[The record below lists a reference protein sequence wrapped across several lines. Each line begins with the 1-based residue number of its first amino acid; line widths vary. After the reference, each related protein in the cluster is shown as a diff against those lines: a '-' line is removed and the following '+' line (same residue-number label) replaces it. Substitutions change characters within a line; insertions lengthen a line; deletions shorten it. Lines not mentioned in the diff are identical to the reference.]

1 MSPSSKP
8 GISRLRSPAKL
19 ALLTLCSAFAWGVGA
34 EAHARA
40 VLLAPLI
47 PARGVPP
54 ERVVDLRSIIS
65 SELEFMEGID
75 EVIELG
81 PAPNGVDTACL
92 TSTSCLGTL
101 AEDQEADIFIG
112 GTLDKS
118 GDNLIIDLLYYDA
131 DMNRILRRKT
141 FTVNAASGASLLDQ
155 VSPIVSEMMTG
166 VSPQKKEAEATMSD
180 VEFDG
185 DAEEMKFDPK
195 ATGIAAPE
203 PRPEPKPQTPPPAEE
218 FDPNAFSFGSDPTD
232 ITFGDPGAIT
242 FEPGSEAPTTES
254 IDDPSV
260 AVDEEEEEE
269 TPAPT
274 RTTPSRYDEEEDDTP
289 SRSSSSSS
297 SSRSSSSSP
306 SRSGSSTHSSTTHSG
321 SKTDLDELSRATI
334 TTRGGFTH
342 YGVFNFGTVGAELGV
357 RAAAGLYIIA
367 GIDLHIVN
375 RALPPEEAAAQ
386 GKSVETNYIF
396 PVNAGLLYR
405 FKGGR
410 ARPYAGADFLASH
423 LRTECIDL
431 SNAGCTT
438 FADPT
443 TRGTVTQG
451 VDYVLKSHWAVG
463 GRGRLGVDVMVA
475 KHIGFNADVALG
487 YWRSSD
493 WPNVDPRQPVGGFLA
508 HVGGGLVFGF

>member
-1 MSPSSKP
+1 MSSSSKP

-81 PAPNGVDTACL
+81 PQPNGVDTSCL

-101 AEDQEADIFIG
+101 AEDHEADIFIG

-118 GDNLIIDLLYYDA
+118 GDNLIIDLLFYDA
-131 DMNRILRRKT
+131 DVNRILRRKT

-155 VSPIVSEMMTG
+155 ISPIVSEIMTG
-166 VSPQKKEAEATMSD
+166 VSPQKKEAEAAMTD

-203 PRPEPKPQTPPPAEE
+203 PRPEPTPPPPAEE
-218 FDPNAFSFGSDPTD
+218 FDPNAFSFGNDPTD

-242 FEPGSEAPTTES
+242 FEPGAEAPTTES

-260 AVDEEEEEE
+260 AVDEEEDEE
-269 TPAPT
+269 PV
-274 RTTPSRYDEEEDDTP
+274 RTTSTPSRYEEDEDDTP
-289 SRSSSSSS
+289 TRSSSSSSSS
-297 SSRSSSSSP
+297 SSRSSASSP
-306 SRSGSSTHSSTTHSG
+306 SRSSSSTRSSTTRSG
-321 SKTDLDELSRATI
+321 GKNDLDELSRATI

-342 YGVFNFGTVGAELGV
+342 YGIFNFGTVGAEIGV
-357 RAAAGLYIIA
+357 RATAGLYIIA

-386 GKSVETNYIF
+386 GKAVETNYIF
-396 PVNAGLLYR
+396 PVNAGLMYR

-410 ARPYAGADFLASH
+410 VRPYAGADFIASH

-431 SNAGCTT
+431 SSAGCTT
-438 FADPT
+438 FADPP

-451 VDYVLKSHWAVG
+451 VDYVLKSHWALG
-463 GRGRLGVDVMVA
+463 GRGRLGLDVMLA
-475 KHIGFNADVALG
+475 PHIGFNADVALG

-508 HVGGGLVFGF
+508 HLGGGLVFGF